1 VSVMSGK
8 RTAMPAA
15 DVQRRATKIAMQAS
29 KLADQARPI
38 TKTAAMSAKRQA
50 GSAAEWA
57 GPRVVTIRTWMAVRA
72 ARGSVSVQKSMAP
85 KVAAMLEATARR
97 LDPPKPRSRRM
108 PKILAGAA
116 LLAAGCAAAAA
127 LAMRNREALMQP
139 PPGSTQPMPASKG
152 TGEQPSTMMNQSAE
166 PERASTKPDV
176 NGLSHTR

>member
-1 VSVMSGK
+1 
-8 RTAMPAA
+8 MPAA

-38 TKTAAMSAKRQA
+38 TKNAAMSAKRQA

-57 GPRVVTIRTWMAVRA
+57 GPKVVTIRTWMAVRA
-72 ARGSVSVQKSMAP
+72 ARGSVSVEESIAP
-85 KVAAMLEATARR
+85 KLAAMLEATARR

-116 LLAAGCAAAAA
+116 LFAAGCAAAAA

-139 PPGSTQPMPASKG
+139 PEPPRPAPASG
-152 TGEQPSTMMNQSAE
+152 GAGEQPTTEMDQGAE
-166 PERASTKPDV
+166 AERASSKSDV
-176 NGLSHTR
+176 NGLSRTS

>member
-1 VSVMSGK
+1 MSGK

-38 TKTAAMSAKRQA
+38 TMNAAMSAKRQA

-57 GPRVVTIRTWMAVRA
+57 GPKVVTIRTWMAVRA
-72 ARGSVSVQKSMAP
+72 ARGSVSVQESMAP

-116 LLAAGCAAAAA
+116 ILAVGCAAAAA
-127 LAMRNREALMQP
+127 MAMRNREALMP
-139 PPGSTQPMPASKG
+139 PPVPPRPTPASRA
-152 TGEQPSTMMNQSAE
+152 TGEPSTVMNQSAE
-166 PERASTKPDV
+166 AERAMSKSDAD
-176 NGLSHTR
+176 GMSHTR

>member
-1 VSVMSGK
+1 MSGK

-38 TKTAAMSAKRQA
+38 TMNAAMSAKRQA

-57 GPRVVTIRTWMAVRA
+57 GPKVVTIRTWMAVRA
-72 ARGSVSVQKSMAP
+72 ARGSVSVQESMAP

-127 LAMRNREALMQP
+127 MAMRNREALMQP
-139 PPGSTQPMPASKG
+139 PPAPPRPAAASRG
-152 TGEQPSTMMNQSAE
+152 TGEQPSTVMDQSAE
-166 PERASTKPDV
+166 AERASSRSDV
-176 NGLSHTR
+176 NGLSHTP

>member
-1 VSVMSGK
+1 MSEK
-8 RTAMPAA
+8 RTAMSAA
-15 DVQRRATKIAMQAS
+15 DVQRRAMKIAMQAS

-38 TKTAAMSAKRQA
+38 TKNAAMSAKRQA

-57 GPRVVTIRTWMAVRA
+57 GPKVVTIRTWMAVRA
-72 ARGSVSVQKSMAP
+72 ARGSVSVQESMAP

-127 LAMRNREALMQP
+127 MAMRNREALMQP
-139 PPGSTQPMPASKG
+139 PPAPPRPTSARTG
-152 TGEQPSTMMNQSAE
+152 TGDQHSTVMDQSAE
-166 PERASTKPDV
+166 AERASSKSDV
-176 NGLSHTR
+176 NGLSHTP

>member
-1 VSVMSGK
+1 VSVMSRK

-38 TKTAAMSAKRQA
+38 TKNAAMSAKRRA

-57 GPRVVTIRTWMAVRA
+57 GPKVITIRTWMAVRA
-72 ARGSVSVQKSMAP
+72 ARGSVSVQESMAP

-97 LDPPKPRSRRM
+97 LDPPKRRSRRM

-116 LLAAGCAAAAA
+116 ILAAGCAAAAA
-127 LAMRNREALMQP
+127 MAMRNREALMP
-139 PPGSTQPMPASKG
+139 PPVPPRPTPANRG
-152 TGEQPSTMMNQSAE
+152 TGEPTSHVMNQS
-166 PERASTKPDV
+166 PDSERAMSRSDV
-176 NGLSHTR
+176 DGLSHTR